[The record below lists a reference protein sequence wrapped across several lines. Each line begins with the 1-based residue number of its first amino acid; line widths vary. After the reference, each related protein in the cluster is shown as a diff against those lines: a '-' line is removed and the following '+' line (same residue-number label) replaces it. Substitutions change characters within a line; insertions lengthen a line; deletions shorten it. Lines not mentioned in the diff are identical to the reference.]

1 MLYDKAENEY
11 YFSRSYNIHIVD
23 RVGGGDSFGGG
34 LIYACLMNKSSQDVI
49 EFAVAA
55 SCLKHTI
62 LGDYNLVSVA
72 EVEGLIKGGGSGR
85 VQR

>member
-1 MLYDKAENEY
+1 MN
-11 YFSRSYNIHIVD
+11 IVD

-34 LIYACLMNKSSQDVI
+34 LIYASLAGYGNQDII

-55 SCLKHTI
+55 SCLKHSI
-62 LGDYNLVSVA
+62 EGDMNLVSLG
-72 EVEGLIKGGGSGR
+72 EVTNLMKGDGSGR

>member
-1 MLYDKAENEY
+1 MLYDGNE
-11 YFSRSYNIHIVD
+11 FYNSKNYKMHIVD
-23 RVGGGDSFGGG
+23 RVGGGDSFGAG
-34 LIYACLMNKSSQDVI
+34 LIYGLTSGFSNQDSL

-62 LGDYNLVSVA
+62 EGDFNLVSLE
-72 EVEGLIKGGGSGR
+72 EVETLMKGDASGR

>member
-1 MLYDKAENEY
+1 MT
-11 YFSRSYNIHIVD
+11 IVD

-34 LIYACLMNKSSQDVI
+34 LIYAMLSDYDCRKAI

-62 LGDYNLVSVA
+62 EGDMNLVSVA
-72 EVEGLIKGGGSGR
+72 EVENLMKGDGSGR

>member
-1 MLYDKAENEY
+1 ML
-11 YFSRSYNIHIVD
+11 HIVD

-34 LIYACLMNKSSQDVI
+34 LIYSMMTGKSSQDII

-55 SCLKHTI
+55 SALKHTI
-62 LGDYNLVSVA
+62 EGDMNLVSVS
-72 EVEGLIKGGGSGR
+72 EVEALVKNGGSGR